1 MNISWSFISLICICP
16 PILSK
21 IKEMLKDQASPDP
34 GWLDGLPPFNNDPP
48 TPLDGPRLEIESYT
62 FWS

>member
-1 MNISWSFISLICICP
+1 
-16 PILSK
+16 
-21 IKEMLKDQASPDP
+21 MLKDQASPDP

-48 TPLDGPRLEIESYT
+48 APLDGPPLFNNDPPAPLDGPRLEIESYT